1 MRENEKSPE
10 TKLKDMADLDTNDKE
25 FKVVVLEKLREM
37 QDNLERQVSELRNK
51 INKQKEYFIKE
62 IEII

>member
-1 MRENEKSPE
+1 
-10 TKLKDMADLDTNDKE
+10 MADLDINDKE
-25 FKVVVLEKLREM
+25 FKIVVLEKLREM